1 MLSRRNI
8 RIKVLQQLY
17 AFQQQEQLSL
27 PNSVKSLKE
36 HFNNIY
42 DIYYFCL
49 EFLSD
54 FNTYLESEREIET
67 QKYFPSKTHILKTH
81 VIDKLDF
88 YNALKESE
96 DFRLCKSK
104 SKHNWQ
110 QHGNLF
116 DKLFEDLV
124 QYDFFIEYNIFDEPS
139 LDAQKTFLT
148 NLYELLFNEFD
159 LFDSIL
165 SDEYVLWEDDSADVL
180 QSIIKTIDKFYE
192 KQKLTIEKP
201 AAKQLE
207 AMQFG
212 EELLSKCVVE
222 KDFLDDLIS
231 KNTSN
236 WDSERLT
243 IMDIIMLRMALSEFL
258 YFETIPPKATINE
271 YLDIAKVY
279 STPKSH
285 VFLNGVLDKIRK
297 LLVEDGKMIK
307 SGIGLKND

>member
-27 PNSVKSLKE
+27 PNSIKSLK
-36 HFNNIY
+36 HNFNSIY
-42 DIYYFCL
+42 DIYYFSL
-49 EFLSD
+49 DFLID

-67 QKYFPSKTHILKTH
+67 QKYFPSKQQILKTH
-81 VIDKLDF
+81 AIDKLAF
-88 YNALKESE
+88 YKALEESDE
-96 DFRLCKSK
+96 FRLAKSK
-104 SKHNWQ
+104 AKHNWQ

-124 QYDFFIEYNIFDEPS
+124 QYDFFIDYHIFDEPS
-139 LDAQKTFLT
+139 LDSQKVFLT
-148 NLYELLFNEFD
+148 NLYEFLFNEFE
-159 LFDSIL
+159 LFESVL
-165 SDEYVLWEDDSADVL
+165 SDEYVLWEDDSADIL

-192 KQKLTIEKP
+192 KQKLSIEKP

-212 EELLSKCVVE
+212 EELLSKCVIE
-222 KDFLDDLIS
+222 KDYLDDLIS
-231 KNTSN
+231 NNTSN

-243 IMDIIMLRMALSEFL
+243 LMDIIMLRMALSEFL

-271 YLDIAKVY
+271 YLDIAKIY

-297 LLVEDGKMIK
+297 ILTENGKLIK
-307 SGIGLKND
+307 TGIGLKNE